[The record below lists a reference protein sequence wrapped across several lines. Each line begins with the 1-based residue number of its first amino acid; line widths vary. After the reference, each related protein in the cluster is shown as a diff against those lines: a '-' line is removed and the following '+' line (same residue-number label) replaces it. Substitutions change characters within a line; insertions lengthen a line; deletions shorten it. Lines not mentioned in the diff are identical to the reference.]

1 MRPERAVLDSSVVTY
16 TAEQLQGVGRS
27 TSLLPP
33 TDGRWLTADA
43 LRSVCSVPI
52 AGHACSGC
60 GRSTTIGQAKMVVC
74 SGLIT
79 LNCSAL
85 EKFMANKQT
94 REVHLMS
101 LGKFDRHG
109 SFSVD
114 LIKAAETPEFKRMVR
129 QVREGMARTKGVRVR
144 KAFRPTP
151 PKIPT

>member
-1 MRPERAVLDSSVVTY
+1 
-16 TAEQLQGVGRS
+16 
-27 TSLLPP
+27 
-33 TDGRWLTADA
+33 
-43 LRSVCSVPI
+43 
-52 AGHACSGC
+52 
-60 GRSTTIGQAKMVVC
+60 MVVC